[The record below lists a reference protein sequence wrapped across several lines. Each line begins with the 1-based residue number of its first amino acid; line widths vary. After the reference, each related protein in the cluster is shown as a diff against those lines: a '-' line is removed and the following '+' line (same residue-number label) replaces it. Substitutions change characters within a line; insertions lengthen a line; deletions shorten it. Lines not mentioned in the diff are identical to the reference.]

1 MSVALRYPIGGTRA
15 SELVKSVERGIREG
29 RLPPGQ
35 PLPTVRALAADLK
48 LAPATVAAAYRT
60 LRQRGLVASDG
71 RRGTRVGQRPPLMP
85 RRPAPET
92 PPGMRE
98 IAAGNPDPAF
108 LPQLPRALARS
119 QPRSRLYGASLE
131 HPALLRLAARDL
143 ADDGIVTDA
152 LAVMGGALD
161 GIERV
166 LQAHLKPGDRVAVE
180 DPGYTGVLDLIAAL
194 GLVPE
199 PVALDD
205 SGPLPRDLAAALRRG
220 AEALIVTPR
229 AQNPT
234 GAALDKSR
242 AAELR
247 GVLARH
253 PEALVLEDDHA
264 GPVAGTKAFTLTQ
277 GRARWAVVR
286 SVSKSLGPDLRLAIL
301 AGDAETV
308 ARVQGRQS
316 LGAGWVSM
324 ILQDLVARLW
334 KDASVERLLETAAKA
349 YTDRRLQLIQALAR
363 RGIRA
368 VGRSGL
374 NVWIPV
380 VEESSAVSALAALG
394 WAARAGERY
403 RLRSGP
409 AIRVTSAA
417 LQSRE
422 IERLAADF
430 AAAVLPRRLPVA

>member
-1 MSVALRYPIGGTRA
+1 MSVALRYSIGGARA

-29 RLPPGQ
+29 RLPPSH
-35 PLPTVRALAADLK
+35 PLPTVRALAAELG

-60 LRQRGLVASDG
+60 LRQRGLIASEG
-71 RRGTRVGQRPPLMP
+71 RRGTRVGQRPPLMA

-92 PPGMRE
+92 PAGRRE

-108 LPQLPRALARS
+108 LPQLPRLLARS
-119 QPRSRLYGASLE
+119 EPRSRLYGASLE
-131 HPALLRLAARDL
+131 HPELLRLAARDL
-143 ADDGIVTDA
+143 ARDGIATNA

-194 GLVPE
+194 GLLPE

-205 SGPLPRDLAAALRRG
+205 SGPLPMDLASALRRG

-234 GAALDKSR
+234 GAALDKPR

-253 PEALVLEDDHA
+253 PDALVIEDDHA
-264 GPVAGTKAFTLTQ
+264 GPVAGAKAFTLTQ
-277 GRARWAVVR
+277 ARSRWAVVR

-316 LGAGWVSM
+316 VGAGWVSTL
-324 ILQDLVARLW
+324 LQDLVAKLW
-334 KDASVERLLETAAKA
+334 QDAGVERLLRAADEA
-349 YTDRRLQLIQALAR
+349 YAERRERLIQALER

-368 VGRSGL
+368 FGRSGL

-380 VEESSAVSALAALG
+380 VEESAAVSALAARG
-394 WAARAGERY
+394 WAVRAGERY
-403 RLRSGP
+403 RIRSGP

-417 LQSRE
+417 LRSGE
-422 IERLAADF
+422 IERLAADI
-430 AAAVLPRRLPVA
+430 AAAVLPRRQPVA

>member
-1 MSVALRYPIGGTRA
+1 MSVALRYSIGGARA

-29 RLPPGQ
+29 RLGPNQ
-35 PLPTVRALAADLK
+35 PLPTVRALAAELK

-71 RRGTRVGQRPPLMP
+71 RRGTRVGQRPPLIA

-108 LPQLPRALARS
+108 LPRLPRLLARS
-119 QPRSRLYGASLE
+119 EPRSRLYGDSLE
-131 HPALLRLAARDL
+131 HPELLRLAARQL
-143 ADDGIVTDA
+143 AADGVATGA

-180 DPGYTGVLDLIAAL
+180 DPGYTGILDLVAAL

-205 SGPLPRDLAAALRRG
+205 SGPLPKDLGAALRRG
-220 AEALIVTPR
+220 ARALILTPR

-234 GAALDKSR
+234 GAALDKPR
-242 AAELR
+242 TAELR
-247 GVLARH
+247 AALARH
-253 PEALVLEDDHA
+253 PDTLVVEDDHA
-264 GPVAGTKAFTLTQ
+264 GPVAGGKAFTLTS

-301 AGDAETV
+301 AGDPETV

-316 LGAGWVSM
+316 VGAGWVST
-324 ILQDLVARLW
+324 ILQDLVAKLW
-334 KDASVERLLETAAKA
+334 KDAGVARLLLAADTA
-349 YTDRRLQLIQALAR
+349 YTDRRERLIQALDR
-363 RGIRA
+363 RGVRA
-368 VGRSGL
+368 FGRSGL

-380 VEESSAVSALAALG
+380 VEESAAVTALAALG
-394 WAARAGERY
+394 WAVRAGERY
-403 RLRSGP
+403 RVRSGP

-417 LQSRE
+417 LRAGE
-422 IERLAADF
+422 VERLAADI
-430 AAAVLPRRLPVA
+430 AAAVQRRQPVA